1 MNTIEGR
8 SRTGVSK
15 VNWSRSEVLAS
26 ALVTAIASTCHHV
39 AVRGECLARYQDL
52 LTQQL
57 SVAALRVRAG
67 IASRGRM
74 ARTEPLRVFF
84 AMLRAFALRAVPPF
98 FFLRA

>member
-15 VNWSRSEVLAS
+15 VNWSRSEVPAS

-39 AVRGECLARYQDL
+39 AVRGECVASYL

-67 IASRGRM
+67 IASRGCM